1 MIHAMDTLE
10 YLNVRKLC
18 FWLVLFVVP
27 CFAFGQDKL
36 HNLRFVQKP
45 SSDLMTSN
53 EVQQVYQ
60 DRSGFIWLATRNGL
74 CAYDGYKVVRYK
86 SNMDMPDLLTNNNIL
101 CIKDDARHNLW
112 IGTQDGLN
120 VMNLQTGNVRK
131 YTYPEIPNNL
141 VSCLLVTRDRN
152 VGERSL
158 SV

>member
-101 CIKDDARHNLW
+101 CIKDDARHNLFPITLFHAFW
-112 IGTQDGLN
+112 LPVTIRFGLARTM
-120 VMNLQTGNVRK
+120 VYAGMR
-131 YTYPEIPNNL
+131 
-141 VSCLLVTRDRN
+141 
-152 VGERSL
+152 L
-158 SV
+158 SGIRFW